1 MRKAKL
7 QRPTVHS
14 FMSPPKKLFFSFRSR
29 NQTAK
34 AVRSAAPRSKEPN
47 WSWSTRSTRA
57 RTTYAPSYST
67 SSNSSNNSSNS
78 SSNNNNS
85 SSSSR
90 FRRRWRLLRSGTR
103 PRWRWW
109 TRPITKRYSTLPTE
123 CHNHHQHPAPTA
135 HRHPPRLRL
144 RSIGRQSRIVERQ
157 PTPLSRVLTVHQ
169 SERRDTTTAVDRF
182 VRARPSDW
190 WLGKTGD
197 VSVSP

>member
-85 SSSSR
+85 SSSNNNN
-90 FRRRWRLLRSGTR
+90 
-103 PRWRWW
+103 
-109 TRPITKRYSTLPTE
+109 STSSSNNNNNNNNCNSYNNKL
-123 CHNHHQHPAPTA
+123 
-135 HRHPPRLRL
+135 
-144 RSIGRQSRIVERQ
+144 
-157 PTPLSRVLTVHQ
+157 
-169 SERRDTTTAVDRF
+169 
-182 VRARPSDW
+182 
-190 WLGKTGD
+190 
-197 VSVSP
+197 